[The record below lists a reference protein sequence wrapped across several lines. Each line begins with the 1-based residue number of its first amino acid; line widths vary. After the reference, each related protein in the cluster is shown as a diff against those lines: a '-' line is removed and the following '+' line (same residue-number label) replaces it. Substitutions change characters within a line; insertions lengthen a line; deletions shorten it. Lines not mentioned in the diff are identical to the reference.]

1 MESKDPIIF
10 DNTYDKYDSKSSDKK
25 DESNLSFGLVNLL
38 EEDEFGDASKADVS
52 KFNDASE
59 ADKMIRID
67 QALSW
72 RLDKPFK
79 PCLN

>member
-1 MESKDPIIF
+1 MESKDPIIC

-25 DESNLSFGLVNLL
+25 DESNLTLGLVNLL
-38 EEDEFGDASKADVS
+38 EEDEFGDASKADVF
-52 KFNDASE
+52 KFNDASK